1 METQLK
7 KIEMDDIIER
17 LKENENLSRKFHNVE
32 TKILSILDFQNFF
45 KALLDEIKMQFQI
58 PYAWISMINNCE
70 VSNLIDALDSSIEI
84 QRRINFIKE
93 ETFLN
98 LIDKNKPLLVNEN
111 LETYSQLYPS
121 GKNSVIESIALLPI
135 SFKGDI
141 IGSLNLAD
149 LSKKRFSPGI
159 DTFLLKQLA
168 LKVSL
173 CLSNVTA
180 HEKIKFFAYH
190 DPLTNLLNRRVME
203 TVLEREFKR
212 SKRYTNQLSVVFLD
226 LDYFKNVNDIFGHAV
241 GDEVLIIVA
250 DILSAMCRV
259 SDVVTRFGGDEFVI
273 ILPETKIDKAKSMM
287 NRINNHIKASPLVV
301 QGESVNVS
309 LSFGIASTE
318 DKTIND
324 YSKLLDKADK
334 ALYQIKAL
342 RK

>member
-1 METQLK
+1 
-7 KIEMDDIIER
+7 
-17 LKENENLSRKFHNVE
+17 
-32 TKILSILDFQNFF
+32 
-45 KALLDEIKMQFQI
+45 
-58 PYAWISMINNCE
+58 MINNSE
-70 VSNLIDALDSSIEI
+70 VSTLIDALDSSIEI

-98 LIDKNKPLLVNEN
+98 LIDKNKPLLVNEK
-111 LETYSQLYPS
+111 LETFSQLYPS
-121 GKNSVIESIALLPI
+121 GKNSVIKSIALLPI
-135 SFKGDI
+135 SFKGEI

-159 DTFLLKQLA
+159 DTFLLEQLA
-168 LKVSL
+168 LKVSV

-250 DILSAMCRV
+250 DILSAMCRE
-259 SDVVTRFGGDEFVI
+259 SDVVTRFGGDEYVI
-273 ILPETKIDKAKSMM
+273 ILPETKTEKAKSMM
-287 NRINNHIKASPLVV
+287 NRINNHIKSSPLLV

-318 DKTIND
+318 DKAIND